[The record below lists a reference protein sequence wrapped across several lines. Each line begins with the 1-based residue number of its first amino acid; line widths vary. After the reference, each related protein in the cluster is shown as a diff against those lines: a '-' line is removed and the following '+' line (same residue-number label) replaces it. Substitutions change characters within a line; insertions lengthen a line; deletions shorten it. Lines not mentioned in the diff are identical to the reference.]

1 MMEPLTVQQ
10 WRAVPLTVVLIA
22 LSVLGFL
29 LVYLNAPLSWVSVLT
44 FSDFNVDGRNIRFV
58 THQGQYWRLLTPV
71 FLHFGWLHIAFN
83 SLWLWE
89 LGALIEQR
97 LGSRFLLLLGVGSGM
112 GSNIAQYLY
121 TGPSLFGGMSGVV
134 YALLGFC
141 WVYNSLLPQ
150 RGLGV
155 PRGIVAFM
163 IGWLVFCML
172 GATEMLGFGS
182 IANAAHV
189 GGLLLGCLIAA
200 VLGTWQRS
208 LRG

>member
-89 LGALIEQR
+89 LGGKLELR
-97 LGSRFLLLLGVGSGM
+97 LGSGMLALLVLIVGI
-112 GSNIAQYLY
+112 GSNTAQFLY
-121 TGPSLFGGMSGVV
+121 SGPSLFGGMSGVV
-134 YALLGFC
+134 YGLLGYC
-141 WVYNSLLPQ
+141 WVLGALEPQ
-150 RGLGV
+150 LGLV
-155 PRGIVAFM
+155 LPRGIVWFM
-163 IGWLVFCML
+163 LIWLVFGL
-172 GATEMLGFGS
+172 VTPTQMLGFGS
-182 IANAAHV
+182 IANGAHV
-189 GGLLLGCLIAA
+189 GGLLLGCVAGLVSYA
-200 VLGTWQRS
+200 VRRFS
-208 LRG
+208 R